1 MSLEKVQLKP
11 KIRKGWHNSKIENRR
26 NWIRN
31 FFTVEIYFR
40 GVNATSTGERL
51 LRRRD
56 NRSTKHQCVEGQLS
70 EQSTKIL
77 PVRPLSF
84 PEDTEGQ
91 VRETCDPR
99 TFKHSETSSQ
109 GGFRGA
115 VGPNTR
121 AVLNWIYLDLPSR
134 QEGSKRGRLLSPWG
148 NYTAFPGQ
156 FVRLPSNLPVLC
168 SLAPDGM
175 LLANISQPLSRST
188 AHSPFQLKS
197 PIE

>member
-1 MSLEKVQLKP
+1 MNWEHVFTVLSAVDFLRKNTVKAENK
-11 KIRKGWHNSKIENRR
+11 KGWHNSKIENRR

-31 FFTVEIYFR
+31 FLTVETYFR

-56 NRSTKHQCVEGQLS
+56 NRSTKHKCVEDQLS

-84 PEDTEGQ
+84 PEYIEGQ
-91 VRETCDPR
+91 VREACDPR

-121 AVLNWIYLDLPSR
+121 AVLKWI
-134 QEGSKRGRLLSPWG
+134 
-148 NYTAFPGQ
+148 
-156 FVRLPSNLPVLC
+156 
-168 SLAPDGM
+168 
-175 LLANISQPLSRST
+175 
-188 AHSPFQLKS
+188 
-197 PIE
+197 